1 MSNETLI
8 RCCAPT
14 MACLKT
20 GNMFTWNQR
29 LSHKGLRILPLR
41 WRDGKALLYLYRPKL
56 LERDLR
62 DPLSRKLLSECG
74 YTGEGAS
81 ICLARLISRLRTEE
95 DFPHEVGLFLGY
107 PPADVDGFMHR
118 KDECK
123 LSGLWKVY
131 DDVESAIRQFKDGI
145 LMSKVAVIYW
155 SGTGNTEA
163 MAQAVAEGAKAAGAE
178 ADLLTC
184 SEVNGVE
191 AYDAVALGCPAMGAE
206 ELEDSEFLPMLESI
220 EAALPGKKTALFGS
234 YGWGDGEWMR
244 SWEARCTEKGI
255 TLAADSVT
263 VNETPDED
271 GLAACKALGAALA

>member
-1 MSNETLI
+1 MSNEILI

-20 GNMFTWNQR
+20 GNMFTCAFDSRKQMTEELRQLNQR
-29 LSHKGLRILPLR
+29 LSRKGLRILPLR

-81 ICLARLISRLRTEE
+81 VCLVRLISRLRTEE
-95 DFPHEVGLFLGY
+95 NFPHEVGLFLGY

-131 DDVESAIRQFKDGI
+131 DDVESAIRQF
-145 LMSKVAVIYW
+145 ARCRHC
-155 SGTGNTEA
+155 TEVYLDCLSRGFSLDRL
-163 MAQAVAEGAKAAGAE
+163 AVAG
-178 ADLLTC
+178 
-184 SEVNGVE
+184 
-191 AYDAVALGCPAMGAE
+191 
-206 ELEDSEFLPMLESI
+206 
-220 EAALPGKKTALFGS
+220 
-234 YGWGDGEWMR
+234 
-244 SWEARCTEKGI
+244 
-255 TLAADSVT
+255 
-263 VNETPDED
+263 
-271 GLAACKALGAALA
+271 